1 MSYRVLLAFPDA
13 DVATQAAAVMQEDGD
28 LMVAGSVKDG
38 GEAMAA
44 LARGDVDALVVHEDL
59 GPLPV
64 MDFAREVGGR
74 HPHVGIVL
82 VAREPAP
89 ELLRAA
95 LQAGMRDVLPLPLS
109 FEEVQSGLRA
119 ACAWSSTVRARLSH
133 EGLDGSLSVGGEM
146 IAVAGAKGGTGA
158 TTVAVHLA
166 LDAARRARGRSVCLV
181 DFDLQAGDVGLFLD
195 LAHRRSVADLID
207 VAAEMSP
214 RQIEDTVYRH
224 SSGLRI
230 LLSPPEGEVAETV
243 DTVTARRILGALKSY
258 FDVVMVDVGTVVTE
272 AGAVAVEMADEV
284 LIVAT
289 PDVPALRAANRLL
302 ALWDRLQARDEE
314 VRVVLNRVSKDQEVQ
329 PDLVRKVVDAPLMR
343 TTLPAAFRAL
353 EPALN
358 TGLPERL
365 ADGPLR
371 KAIAALAR
379 EIEGTLQKDAAPRAG
394 KSPEERLTRAEVGQ
408 VTAESVAVV
417 PIIALIAVALWQMA
431 LVGLTFVFA
440 GHAAR
445 EGARELAVG
454 KEARPAVYEDLPG
467 AWNDKVRIQEAEDW
481 VEVSV
486 AVPVLAPGLLS
497 SPWSISARAGTVVEG
512 TGP

>member
-1 MSYRVLLAFPDA
+1 MSYRVLLAFADA
-13 DVATQAAAVMQEDGD
+13 DLAAKTASVIQEGDDLSVIGTVRDGAD
-28 LMVAGSVKDG
+28 
-38 GEAMAA
+38 AMAA

-64 MDFAREVGGR
+64 MDFAREVGAR
-74 HPHVGIVL
+74 HPHVGVVL
-82 VAREPAP
+82 VAREPTQ
-89 ELLRAA
+89 ELLRSA
-95 LQAGMRDVLPLPLS
+95 LHAGMRDVLPLPLS

-119 ACAWSSTVRARLSH
+119 ACSWSSTVRARLSD
-133 EGLDGSLSVGGEM
+133 EGLDGSASVGGEL
-146 IAVAGAKGGTGA
+146 IVVAGSKGGTGA

-166 LDAARRARGRSVCLV
+166 LDAARRARGAGVCLV

-230 LLSPPEGEVAETV
+230 LLSPPEGEVAESI

-258 FDVVMVDVGTVVTE
+258 FNVVIVDVGTIVTE
-272 AGAVAVEMADEV
+272 ANAVAVEMADEV
-284 LIVAT
+284 VVVAT

-302 ALWDRLQARDEE
+302 ALWGRLRAREQH
-314 VRVVLNRVSKDQEVQ
+314 VRVVLNRVSKDHEVQ

-371 KAIAALAR
+371 KAVAALAR
-379 EIEGTLQKDAAPRAG
+379 ELDEVLDAGAPPPDG
-394 KSPEERLTRAEVGQ
+394 KSAEERLTRAEVGQ
-408 VTAESVAVV
+408 VTAESVALV
-417 PIIALIAVALWQMA
+417 PIIALIAVALWQLA
-431 LVGLTFVFA
+431 LIGLTFVFA
-440 GHAAR
+440 GHAAG
-445 EGARELAVG
+445 EAARELAVG
-454 KEARPAVYEDLPG
+454 KDVRAAVYEDLPG
-467 AWNDKVRIQEAEDW
+467 AWGDKVGIQQGADW

-486 AVPVLAPGLLS
+486 GVPALAPGLLS
-497 SPWSISARAGTVVEG
+497 SPWRISARAGTVIEG
-512 TGP
+512 AAP

>member
-1 MSYRVLLAFPDA
+1 VSYRVLLAFPDA

-146 IAVAGAKGGTGA
+146 IAVAGA
-158 TTVAVHLA
+158 TVAVHLA

-302 ALWDRLQARDEE
+302 ALWDRLQARDED